1 MKVIIIDSKPG
12 NHSSIAE
19 ILIKRGCDLLE
30 VSGSEA
36 ALRVAQKEKPDIAIV
51 NMLTPNLDRRDF
63 VRQLRLVPAS
73 SLLPVIFYTEGY
85 LEIASGLAGDMETLL
100 TPILLCEEAIRGK
113 VNGEANGSVIPLSH
127 ANGKGD
133 ENETCQNGSG
143 DIQELF
149 TFAPEEDG
157 DRGGIRPA
165 DLIGAVVDEARKT
178 FPKSIE
184 ITSAYSHDLWLIEGD
199 RRQLH
204 SVLSNLFLNARA
216 GMSHGGSL
224 LVSAR
229 NFNVDQRYASMT
241 MGARPGRYVM
251 FRVSDTGRGT
261 GRRAIDK
268 FFSPFPDRAEVG
280 PGTSLGLLKSHGG
293 FMSVYSNVERGT
305 TCQIFLPAKVDEG
318 SLHPAAGANG
328 TK

>member
-1 MKVIIIDSKPG
+1 MKVIIVDREPR

-19 ILIKRGCDLLE
+19 VLVKRGCDLLE
-30 VSGSEA
+30 VNGSEA
-36 ALRVAQKEKPDIAIV
+36 ALRVAQKEKPAIAIV

-63 VRQLRLVPAS
+63 VRQLRRTPAIS
-73 SLLPVIFYTEGY
+73 FMPVIFYTEGY
-85 LEIASGLAGDMETLL
+85 LEIASGRARDVETLL

-113 VNGEANGSVIPLSH
+113 VNGQGDSSVNPSSH
-127 ANGKGD
+127 ANGNGD
-133 ENETCQNGSG
+133 ESGNGQNGSG
-143 DIQELF
+143 NIQNVF
-149 TFAPEEDG
+149 AFAPAEEG
-157 DRGGIRPA
+157 EREGIRPA

-216 GMSHGGSL
+216 GMPHGGSL
-224 LVSAR
+224 LVWAR
-229 NFNVDQRYASMT
+229 NFNIDQRYASMT
-241 MGARPGRYVM
+241 MGAELGPYVM
-251 FRVSDTGRGT
+251 LRMSDSGRGPA
-261 GRRAIDK
+261 RRGVDK

-280 PGTSLGLLKSHGG
+280 PGTSLGLIKSHGG
-293 FMSVYSNVERGT
+293 FMSVYSNLERGT
-305 TCQIFLPAKVDEG
+305 TCQIFLPAKINDDCCILQREA
-318 SLHPAAGANG
+318 HG